1 MEDDQKFSPWLVIL
15 VGGLLVVVLWVL
27 IAKGMLWVWEWAA
40 QE

>member
-1 MEDDQKFSPWLVIL
+1 MENDQKFSPWLALI

-27 IAKGMLWVWEWAA
+27 IAKGLLWVWEWAA